1 MDFIAFGIIL
11 DDIEFADGRAARG
24 VLGGGGPQT
33 AFGMRLWSER
43 VGLAAKVGADLPAEA
58 RGWLES
64 AGIET
69 TGVFTTPWPTLRA
82 VQRLDAEGQRRHE
95 WLSPVEA
102 IGPQLSR
109 AAGDLP
115 QSYRAARGFHVG
127 LHPDEPDL
135 AFLAGLRALGGLVS
149 VEPFRRAARRPT
161 PEALRALLEVCD
173 IFSPNVTGAESLVG
187 PGAPDVL
194 VRRLVEAGAR
204 VVALR
209 MGAAG
214 SLVYAPDSQ
223 GEYVLNHIPALPVDV
238 VDPVGAG
245 NAYGGAFLTG
255 WADTRDPLEAGL
267 RGAVAASFVL
277 EQVGLPLVTPA
288 LLAWAHERLASL
300 RAAASP

>member
-1 MDFIAFGIIL
+1 MDYVAFGIIL
-11 DDIEFADGRAARG
+11 DDIEFADGHVARA

-43 VGLAAKVGADLPAEA
+43 VGLVARVGGDLPAEV
-58 RGWLES
+58 RGWLDAAAIDTS
-64 AGIET
+64 GVLT
-69 TGVFTTPWPTLRA
+69 TAWPTLRA
-82 VQRLDAEGQRRHE
+82 VQRLDVRGRRRHE
-95 WLSPVEA
+95 WLSPGEA

-115 QSYRAARGFHVG
+115 PSYRSARGFHVG
-127 LHPDEPDL
+127 LHSDEPDL

-149 VEPFRRAARRPT
+149 VEPFRRAAQRPT
-161 PEALRALLEVCD
+161 PEALRALLTACD
-173 IFSPNVTGAESLVG
+173 IFSPNVAGAESLVG
-187 PGAPDVL
+187 TGTPEELA
-194 VRRLVEAGAR
+194 RHLVEAGAR

-209 MGAAG
+209 MGAEG

-223 GEYVLNHIPALPVDV
+223 GKYVLIPIPALPVAV

-255 WADTRDPLEAGL
+255 WAETGDALEAGL

-277 EQVGLPLVTPA
+277 EQVGLPPVTPE
-288 LLAWAHERLASL
+288 LLARAHDRLASL
-300 RAAASP
+300 LAAS